1 MKGINFTSVLVAVAT
16 LLSPIIAAELDPIV
30 IKVSAEWSSKVESLY
45 VDIFGGFRDPNF
57 FTSQTGQN
65 CK

>member
-16 LLSPIIAAELDPIV
+16 LLTPIIAAELDPIV
-30 IKVSAEWSSKVESLY
+30 IKVSAEWLYKVEGLY
-45 VDIFGGFRDPNF
+45 ADVFGRFRDPSF
-57 FTSQTGQN
+57 STSQTGQN